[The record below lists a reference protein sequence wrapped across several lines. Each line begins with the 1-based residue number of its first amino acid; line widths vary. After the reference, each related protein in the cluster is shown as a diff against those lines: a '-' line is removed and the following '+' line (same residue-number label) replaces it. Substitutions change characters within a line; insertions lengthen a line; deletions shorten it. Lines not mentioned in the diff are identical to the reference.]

1 MKSIMDEVIQL
12 KYKMKGLKF
21 FKFITLVIFVG
32 SLVYGYYEYKEF
44 TSVPTTR
51 LATGSYYPEMPPD
64 SHHYYL
70 QLPIDHNNPSK
81 GNFTDFYILSPNFKQ
96 GEEVIFWLF
105 DNQQEAVG
113 MINSPDDFEYFENN
127 LEGLS
132 YVLIGNRGVNPTLF
146 PEVYYK
152 NGTVNYNLALKLYGS
167 SQQIEDLEAVRQDM
181 QKKGLLPH
189 DGRIMLYG
197 GSGGGFL
204 VQQYLDKYGSHVSRA
219 LIEFSG
225 APDIAQQH
233 NVTFANNLYEQNP
246 EAAKVYF
253 VLSRNETR
261 TSLAFTMFKLGLEG
275 DKESQTRVVESQVEG
290 SKLKDKY
297 LYFKKWI
304 NPPYNFP
311 FVSFI
316 ISIPSELEV
325 KVRMYELIGADL
337 QEYNPASSQEVNL
350 MCEWTGVVLADF
362 LKANVDGTIP
372 TPHFSLNRSNYTGE
386 VMVWS
391 GTEDQDF
398 STQMGKWI
406 SDSYPNSQ
414 QAIFN
419 DSHKR
424 DRYDDYYLNFRKA
437 FFVTGL
443 NSSETQSYFK
453 DTRQLNGK

>member
-181 QKKGLLPH
+181 QKKG
-189 DGRIMLYG
+189 
-197 GSGGGFL
+197 
-204 VQQYLDKYGSHVSRA
+204 
-219 LIEFSG
+219 
-225 APDIAQQH
+225 
-233 NVTFANNLYEQNP
+233 
-246 EAAKVYF
+246 
-253 VLSRNETR
+253 
-261 TSLAFTMFKLGLEG
+261 TS
-275 DKESQTRVVESQVEG
+275 S
-290 SKLKDKY
+290 
-297 LYFKKWI
+297 
-304 NPPYNFP
+304 P
-311 FVSFI
+311 
-316 ISIPSELEV
+316 
-325 KVRMYELIGADL
+325 
-337 QEYNPASSQEVNL
+337 
-350 MCEWTGVVLADF
+350 
-362 LKANVDGTIP
+362 
-372 TPHFSLNRSNYTGE
+372 
-386 VMVWS
+386 
-391 GTEDQDF
+391 
-398 STQMGKWI
+398 
-406 SDSYPNSQ
+406 
-414 QAIFN
+414 
-419 DSHKR
+419 
-424 DRYDDYYLNFRKA
+424 
-437 FFVTGL
+437 
-443 NSSETQSYFK
+443 
-453 DTRQLNGK
+453 